1 VTVAPLSAPAARPIR
16 QEAARIF
23 VRSLSVEA
31 HIGVYDHEH
40 GRGQPLII
48 DVELEADLAEPE
60 RLSQTINYETIATAA
75 KALAA
80 AGHVQLVE
88 TFAWRLARQLLDDSR
103 VTRVRVRVEK
113 PQALAPDAA
122 AAGVEVVLARDPA

>member
-1 VTVAPLSAPAARPIR
+1 MTVSPLPITPTR
-16 QEAARIF
+16 HVRLEAARVF
-23 VRSLSVEA
+23 VRGLNIDA

-40 GRGQPLII
+40 GRGQPLVI

-60 RLSQTINYETIATAA
+60 RLSQTINYETVATAA

-80 AGHVQLVE
+80 SGHVQLVE
-88 TFAWRLARQLLDDSR
+88 TFAWRLARTLLDDAR
-103 VTRVRVRVEK
+103 VNRVRVRVEK

>member
-1 VTVAPLSAPAARPIR
+1 MTVAPLPAPAARPIR

>member
-1 VTVAPLSAPAARPIR
+1 VTVAPLPAPAARPIR

-75 KALAA
+75 KVLAA

>member
-1 VTVAPLSAPAARPIR
+1 VTVAPLPAPAARPIR